1 MKLRGDLI
9 RERADSKT
17 VCPTIAG
24 VLCCGNAVLDVL
36 VCPVVEPGWGRTTW
50 VDTIEQQLG
59 GNGANTS
66 YTLALLGVPARLLSV
81 VGADAFGDKA
91 LGILELV
98 GVDIRWMERSN
109 EPTATTVVLVHADG
123 RRALLHRPGASRHA
137 FASPI
142 ELGPEVVAGCTRFH
156 LANVFALPEL
166 QPQAADLLRRARV
179 AGLSTSMDTG
189 WDARGRWMATLGE
202 CLPHTDLLFVNED
215 EARQLTGSSDPASAA
230 TILREHGTRDVVV
243 KLGAQGCLIASQRV
257 PAFQV
262 PVVDTTGAGDC
273 FAGGFLAAL
282 QYGFSYE
289 DAARFANAVGALSV
303 QALGGVT
310 GLRTF
315 EQTLEWIDQFKK

>member
-1 MKLRGDLI
+1 MSSQ
-9 RERADSKT
+9 ADR
-17 VCPTIAG
+17 INAAG
-24 VLCCGNAVLDVL
+24 VLCCGNSVLDTLVRPVL
-36 VCPVVEPGWGRTTW
+36 EPGWGKSTW

-81 VGADAFGDKA
+81 IGADAFGDKVA
-91 LGILELV
+91 GILQSV
-98 GVDIRWMERSN
+98 AVDTRHVERSP
-109 EPTATTVVLVHADG
+109 EATPATVALVHADG

-142 ELGPEVVAGCTRFH
+142 ALGPELISGCTRFH
-156 LANVFALPEL
+156 LANVFALPNL
-166 QPQAADLLRRARV
+166 QPYAADLLRRAR
-179 AGLSTSMDTG
+179 ASGLSTSIDTG
-189 WDARGRWMATLGE
+189 WDAQGRWMTTLAD

-215 EARQLTGSSDPASAA
+215 EARQLTGSNDPDRAA
-230 TILREHGTRDVVV
+230 EILREYDVRDVVV
-243 KLGAQGCLIASQRV
+243 KLGAAGCLVAGSSTFHV
-257 PAFQV
+257 PAFTV

-282 QYGFSYE
+282 QRAFSFQ

-315 EQTLEWIDQFKK
+315 EETLDWMQSRNHA